1 MGKKEQIL
9 IRKSRRNILK
19 SEKKVNIDKKKT
31 K

>member
-1 MGKKEQIL
+1 MGKIL